1 MSASIGVP
9 GRSSG
14 AARVKAKLKMALEA
28 GDYYEAHQMYRT
40 LYFRLSSAQKFAD
53 LEPLLYEGALLFLR
67 QGQVGSGVDLTR
79 AYLDVLIK
87 GQVGVTESPCQR
99 VAQLYALVPEN
110 HAEKDGL
117 MATAI
122 QWSTRPG
129 STQGH
134 PRVHQLVAHH
144 LWRSQRYAESRHHF
158 LLSCD
163 GQGCG
168 SMLVEFH
175 IGRGYPSEVDLF
187 VVGTILQLICLK
199 KHLVAAMTLKTYT
212 EAHPSIRRGPP
223 YGHPLLNFV
232 WLLLLAIDTKQS
244 LAVFSIL
251 IEKYKRCLDRDPNYF
266 QFVDKIGQS
275 FFGLPPP
282 RRNAQPN
289 LFSGLFDQMF
299 SAFNDDDN
307 SDSDESASHSGP
319 SQGARASNTRAAK
332 PGPKARMETE
342 DLD

>member
-1 MSASIGVP
+1 
-9 GRSSG
+9 
-14 AARVKAKLKMALEA
+14 
-28 GDYYEAHQMYRT
+28 
-40 LYFRLSSAQKFAD
+40 
-53 LEPLLYEGALLFLR
+53 
-67 QGQVGSGVDLTR
+67 
-79 AYLDVLIK
+79 
-87 GQVGVTESPCQR
+87 
-99 VAQLYALVPEN
+99 
-110 HAEKDGL
+110 
-117 MATAI
+117 
-122 QWSTRPG
+122 
-129 STQGH
+129 
-134 PRVHQLVAHH
+134 
-144 LWRSQRYAESRHHF
+144 
-158 LLSCD
+158 
-163 GQGCG
+163 
-168 SMLVEFH
+168 MLVEFH

-251 IEKYKRCLDRDPNYF
+251 IEKYKRCLDRWVKKFSFTVWQESFGPIGKTSNLFSLFPSSFSPSLIKKVEFQCFFYKGAFIFVRTISTLEKESKACMSRFSLRVDTLKFLTISFDDLRDPNYF